1 MSNQGRSGWQ
11 LGVPLA
17 VCAGLAVGL
26 LIGANMQD
34 SGGVFSTSKL
44 NEVMNLIESNY
55 VDEVQVGD
63 LQDQTIENLL
73 TKLDPHSTY
82 IPVSDR
88 EAANEDLRGNYEG
101 IGIEFNI
108 FRDTLTV
115 VTALSGGP
123 SEEVGLRPGDRII
136 AVDKKDIAGK
146 GLKNDDVFKL
156 LKGPRGTKVE
166 VTILRRMEKL
176 SYTITRD
183 RIPQYSVDA
192 AYMVDNQTGYI
203 KLSRFA
209 STTFQEYE
217 EAFGKLRSKGMKR
230 LILDLQGNPGGYMNE
245 AISLADEFLPAGKQ
259 IVSTMGKN
267 QEFNQSAEA
276 TSVGEFESGELI
288 VLVNE
293 GTASASEIVSGALQ
307 DNDRALLVGRRTF
320 GKGLVQNPFTLD
332 DGSELRLTISR
343 YYTPSGRSIQRP
355 YDDNFAYDED
365 LSNRFKSGEM
375 FHADSV
381 RFNDSL
387 RYKTVSGRTVY
398 GGGGIMPD
406 FFVPLDTSEVNP
418 YLEKLY
424 DASAIQ
430 EYTTEYVSK
439 NRGEMAAIGVD
450 QFVVRFNVKK
460 EMLEALMRTGQ
471 RAGLRP
477 DPYMLSADEALFKT
491 HLKAQIARKV
501 WGNSAFYQVMNDRN
515 EVLQQAISLFGKAD
529 RYLNGSA
536 ASSDPKPQKSN

>member
-1 MSNQGRSGWQ
+1 MSNQGRTGWQ

-17 VCAGLAVGL
+17 VCAGLAAGL
-26 LIGANMQD
+26 LIGSNMQD

-44 NEVMNLIESNY
+44 NEVMNLIESSY

-63 LQDQTIENLL
+63 LEDQTIENLL
-73 TKLDPHSTY
+73 GKLDPHSTY

-123 SEEVGLRPGDRII
+123 SEEAGLRPGDRII

-166 VTILRRMEKL
+166 VTILRRSEKI

-183 RIPQYSVDA
+183 RIPQYSMDA
-192 AYMVDNQTGYI
+192 AYMVDAQTGYI
-203 KLSRFA
+203 KISRFA

-217 EAFGKLRSKGMKR
+217 DAFQKLKAKGMKR

-245 AISLADEFLPAGKQ
+245 AISLADEFLPAGKE

-267 QEFNQSAEA
+267 EEFNQLAEA
-276 TSVGEFESGELI
+276 TSTGGFETGELI

-355 YDDNFAYDED
+355 YDDNFAYEED
-365 LSNRFKSGEM
+365 LSNRFRSGEM

-387 RYKTVSGRTVY
+387 RYKTVAGRTVY

-406 FFVPLDTSEVNP
+406 FFVPLDTTGGNP
-418 YLEKLY
+418 YLEDLY

-430 EYTTEYVSK
+430 EYTTDYVSK
-439 NRGEMAAIGVD
+439 SRSQLEAIGLD
-450 QFVVRFNVKK
+450 QFVVRFNVND
-460 EMLEALMRTGQ
+460 EMLEALVRTGD
-471 RAGLRP
+471 RAGLRANRR
-477 DPYMLSADEALFKT
+477 MLADDKELFRT
-491 HLKAQIARKV
+491 HLKAQIARKM
-501 WGNSAFYQVMNDRN
+501 WGNSAFYQVMNARN
-515 EVLQQAISLFGKAD
+515 QVLQQAISLFGKVD
-529 RYLNGSA
+529 RYLNGSPQA
-536 ASSDPKPQKSN
+536 NGSKPE